1 MASISEERM
10 GTVGRL
16 GKEFIEGES
25 SGLSA
30 VLLLFIFLLDFRDF
44 KYFGSIIFDV
54 GKPSEYFNPEWIKP
68 RERDLIKPKDFDFPL
83 LVIISNWN

>member
-1 MASISEERM
+1 M

-68 RERDLIKPKDFDFPL
+68 RDFDFPL
-83 LVIISNWN
+83 LVIISNWKLVRKFVYQ